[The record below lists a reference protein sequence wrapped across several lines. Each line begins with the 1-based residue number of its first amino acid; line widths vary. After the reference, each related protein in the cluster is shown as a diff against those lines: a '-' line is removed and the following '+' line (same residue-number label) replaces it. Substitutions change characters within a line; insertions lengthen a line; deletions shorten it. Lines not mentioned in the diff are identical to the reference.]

1 MLACCQKPDAKAAD
15 HGCLENLAHFELRF
29 VKNLGTS
36 PKYAFFVPTS
46 SRSPHPAVPL
56 SIRDKTRPIQARQAK
71 HHPHHKLSANHMIG
85 MNFAFTSYSP
95 HLAASMAFG

>member
-1 MLACCQKPDAKAAD
+1 
-15 HGCLENLAHFELRF
+15 
-29 VKNLGTS
+29 
-36 PKYAFFVPTS
+36 
-46 SRSPHPAVPL
+46 VPL